1 MKDTLLPKG
10 ETKMASQL
18 IAPLTAAGFSLLGSK
33 LVTHYLPRT
42 IGELPNIQRLAAIGA
57 VAVAGE
63 VLQSVVE
70 QVVAG
75 RVETNEVVDDIDGSI
90 IDGEVIEHED

>member
-10 ETKMASQL
+10 ETKMGFQL
-18 IAPLTAAGFSLLGSK
+18 IAPLTAAGFSLAGSK
-33 LVTHYLPRT
+33 LVTNYLPRN

-70 QVVAG
+70 QVVAS
-75 RVETNEVVDDIDGSI
+75 RFETDDVTEDFDGTV
-90 IDGEVIEHED
+90 IDGEVIEHEN